1 MHFLMYLL
9 AVALQ
14 APDSGAFVITLGKDT
29 IGMERYTRTAD
40 RLVDDMVMRD
50 RAPVISRHFVAT
62 LGADGLI
69 SHIELDNK
77 PVVASA
83 VSPIHAVGRYT
94 KDEAF
99 VDLTRNGQ
107 TTTAHVATPDGRG
120 VLPFINF
127 CYALYDQTGLRARA
141 LGGSPVKV
149 AVLGFGG
156 TNTFDLTVTFPA
168 RDSMGVAFEGDAP
181 TLFKVDAA
189 GRILGADGRLT
200 TQKVVVTRVPTLD
213 LDAFAAAFGDR
224 PLGQL
229 SPPDSVRV
237 DVAGAHI
244 AVDYGRPAMRGRK
257 IFGDIVPWNK
267 VWRTGG
273 NFATRF
279 TTSADLVMGGTTIP
293 KGAYTLWTLPAS
305 TGWKLIL
312 NKQTKAPCEG
322 EACTLPTRAPP
333 RGTDYAADSDVVRF
347 ELITHNVSGGPG
359 PLERRATA
367 SFSGDT
373 AVMTVP
379 RGESTATM
387 RVKTGPGALPYVGQA
402 YALVEEVTRRARVAG
417 TDRYTATMLPL
428 GTDEPWNVEV
438 NRLGTDSLTIQIGP
452 IGPLR
457 MRVDERGTLLG
468 ISGSGSTMQVTVERV
483 QGAGLDFDALGKSF
497 APRSLGTLSPPDSVR
512 ASVAGATVAVRYSR
526 PSMRGR
532 VVFGNVVPWNQV
544 WRTGAN
550 EATVLETSA
559 DLTVAGTAVPAG
571 KYSLWTI
578 PSPTGWKLI
587 VNKNTGQWG
596 TDYDARYDLARLDMR
611 VETLRQ
617 PMEQFTIAI
626 EPKGTGGVLKLE
638 WEKTRASIPFSAK

>member
-9 AVALQ
+9 AVTLQ

-62 LGADGLI
+62 LDADGLI

-77 PVVASA
+77 PVVASD

-94 KDEAF
+94 NDEAF

-107 TTTAHVATPDGRG
+107 TTTTHVATPDGRG
-120 VLPFINF
+120 ALPFINF
-127 CYALYDQTGLRARA
+127 CYALYDQTGRRARM
-141 LGGSPVKV
+141 LGGSLVKV

-189 GRILGADGRLT
+189 GRILGVDGRLT

-213 LDAFAAAFGDR
+213 VDAFATVFGNR

-237 DVAGAHI
+237 DVGGAHI
-244 AVDYGRPAMRGRK
+244 TVDYGRPAMRGRK
-257 IFGDIVPWNK
+257 IFGDIVSWNK

-293 KGAYTLWTLPAS
+293 KGAYTLWTFPAL

-322 EACTLPTRAPP
+322 EACTLPTRAPLW
-333 RGTDYAADSDVVRF
+333 GTDYAADSDF
-347 ELITHNVSGGPG
+347 
-359 PLERRATA
+359 
-367 SFSGDT
+367 
-373 AVMTVP
+373 
-379 RGESTATM
+379 
-387 RVKTGPGALPYVGQA
+387 
-402 YALVEEVTRRARVAG
+402 ARVDAK
-417 TDRYTATMLPL
+417 TESLPR
-428 GTDEPWNVEV
+428 PVEQ
-438 NRLGTDSLTIQIGP
+438 LTIAVLP
-452 IGPLR
+452 
-457 MRVDERGTLLG
+457 
-468 ISGSGSTMQVTVERV
+468 
-483 QGAGLDFDALGKSF
+483 QGD
-497 APRSLGTLSPPDSVR
+497 
-512 ASVAGATVAVRYSR
+512 
-526 PSMRGR
+526 
-532 VVFGNVVPWNQV
+532 
-544 WRTGAN
+544 
-550 EATVLETSA
+550 
-559 DLTVAGTAVPAG
+559 
-571 KYSLWTI
+571 
-578 PSPTGWKLI
+578 
-587 VNKNTGQWG
+587 
-596 TDYDARYDLARLDMR
+596 
-611 VETLRQ
+611 
-617 PMEQFTIAI
+617 
-626 EPKGTGGVLKLE
+626 GGVIRID
-638 WEKTRASIPFSAK
+638 WETTRVSIPFTRK

>member
-9 AVALQ
+9 AVTLQ
-14 APDSGAFVITLGKDT
+14 APDSGAFVITLGKDM

-120 VLPFINF
+120 ALPFINF
-127 CYALYDQTGLRARA
+127 CYALYDQTGLRARM

-213 LDAFAAAFGDR
+213 LDAFAAAFGNR

-237 DVAGAHI
+237 DVGGATS
-244 AVDYGRPAMRGRK
+244 PS
-257 IFGDIVPWNK
+257 
-267 VWRTGG
+267 
-273 NFATRF
+273 
-279 TTSADLVMGGTTIP
+279 TTA
-293 KGAYTLWTLPAS
+293 
-305 TGWKLIL
+305 
-312 NKQTKAPCEG
+312 
-322 EACTLPTRAPP
+322 APP
-333 RGTDYAADSDVVRF
+333 CAAARS
-347 ELITHNVSGGPG
+347 L
-359 PLERRATA
+359 ATL
-367 SFSGDT
+367 SHGI
-373 AVMTVP
+373 
-379 RGESTATM
+379 RC
-387 RVKTGPGALPYVGQA
+387 GAP
-402 YALVEEVTRRARVAG
+402 AG
-417 TDRYTATMLPL
+417 TSPHASRRPPTSWWA
-428 GTDEPWNVEV
+428 
-438 NRLGTDSLTIQIGP
+438 
-452 IGPLR
+452 
-457 MRVDERGTLLG
+457 
-468 ISGSGSTMQVTVERV
+468 
-483 QGAGLDFDALGKSF
+483 
-497 APRSLGTLSPPDSVR
+497 APRSPR
-512 ASVAGATVAVRYSR
+512 APTPCGPFRH
-526 PSMRGR
+526 P
-532 VVFGNVVPWNQV
+532 
-544 WRTGAN
+544 
-550 EATVLETSA
+550 
-559 DLTVAGTAVPAG
+559 PAG
-571 KYSLWTI
+571 S
-578 PSPTGWKLI
+578 
-587 VNKNTGQWG
+587 
-596 TDYDARYDLARLDMR
+596 
-611 VETLRQ
+611 
-617 PMEQFTIAI
+617 
-626 EPKGTGGVLKLE
+626 
-638 WEKTRASIPFSAK
+638 

>member
-120 VLPFINF
+120 ALPFINF
-127 CYALYDQTGLRARA
+127 CYALYDQTGLRARM

-257 IFGDIVPWNK
+257 IFGDIVPWNT

-279 TTSADLVMGGTTIP
+279 TTSADLVMGGTTIL

-322 EACTLPTRAPP
+322 EACTLPTRAPLW
-333 RGTDYAADSDVVRF
+333 GTDYAADSDFVRVDAKT
-347 ELITHNVSGGPG
+347 ESL
-359 PLERRATA
+359 
-367 SFSGDT
+367 
-373 AVMTVP
+373 P
-379 RGESTATM
+379 R
-387 RVKTGPGALPYVGQA
+387 P
-402 YALVEEVTRRARVAG
+402 VEQ
-417 TDRYTATMLPL
+417 
-428 GTDEPWNVEV
+428 
-438 NRLGTDSLTIQIGP
+438 LTIAVLP
-452 IGPLR
+452 
-457 MRVDERGTLLG
+457 
-468 ISGSGSTMQVTVERV
+468 
-483 QGAGLDFDALGKSF
+483 QG
-497 APRSLGTLSPPDSVR
+497 
-512 ASVAGATVAVRYSR
+512 
-526 PSMRGR
+526 
-532 VVFGNVVPWNQV
+532 N
-544 WRTGAN
+544 
-550 EATVLETSA
+550 
-559 DLTVAGTAVPAG
+559 
-571 KYSLWTI
+571 
-578 PSPTGWKLI
+578 
-587 VNKNTGQWG
+587 
-596 TDYDARYDLARLDMR
+596 
-611 VETLRQ
+611 
-617 PMEQFTIAI
+617 
-626 EPKGTGGVLKLE
+626 GGVIRID
-638 WEKTRASIPFSAK
+638 WETTRVSIPFTRK